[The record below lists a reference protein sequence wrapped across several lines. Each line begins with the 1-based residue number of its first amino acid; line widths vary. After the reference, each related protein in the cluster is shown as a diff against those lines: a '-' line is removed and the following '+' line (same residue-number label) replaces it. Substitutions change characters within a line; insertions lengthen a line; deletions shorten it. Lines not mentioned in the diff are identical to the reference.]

1 MENKR
6 DYYLGNPN
14 LPTEN
19 SKFEWTPKMLKEL
32 KKATQ
37 NLLYFAETFFY
48 IVNLDRGR
56 EKINLHSCQKRSLRK
71 MRDNRFFILLASRQI
86 GKTTMMTIYT
96 LWHACFNNDQ
106 RILIV
111 ANKEGT
117 AKEIF
122 SRIRMA
128 YEELPNWLKPG
139 VSEYGKESLKFTNGT
154 TIGISTTTGTAAR
167 GQSINVLVLD
177 ELAFIEPHLVESFW
191 KSVYPVISSSK
202 KSKVFIAST
211 ANGTDNLFYKI
222 WNGAIEETNGW
233 GFDRILWN
241 EIPGRDEKW
250 QIETMRTIGSQ
261 EAFDQEFGCQFLST
275 GEMAIN
281 EEIFE
286 FLKIN
291 CIKPKIIM
299 EEEHYKIWR
308 EPDDHGIYVVGVDI
322 AEGLGQNAS
331 VIQILDL
338 KDLTNIEQ
346 VAVYHSTEINPYHFT
361 QKLYEILLQWGSPPA
376 LIERNNC
383 GAQVVEQLYFNL
395 RYANVVTYGV
405 NQGKIKNN
413 KVGVLAHTN
422 TKYRCITNMR
432 YFVNEL
438 KSVNVR
444 EIETLREIKNF
455 VKYPNGKWAAKPGV
469 NMLDDRVMALGWA
482 LMVLDNEV
490 VQRYYEV
497 LRQDDNGRPA
507 ELKRYD
513 YGVHTPL
520 QKNWLSENVEE
531 TELDTVVF
539 NEKFDMENNAEL
551 GVMKT
556 RGWVNAGDFQTQRSY
571 APISDLGLNK

>member
-1 MENKR
+1 
-6 DYYLGNPN
+6 
-14 LPTEN
+14 
-19 SKFEWTPKMLKEL
+19 
-32 KKATQ
+32 
-37 NLLYFAETFFY
+37 
-48 IVNLDRGR
+48 
-56 EKINLHSCQKRSLRK
+56 

-233 GFDRILWN
+233 GFDRILWD

-291 CIKPKIIM
+291 CTKSKIVM
-299 EEEHYKIWR
+299 EDGHYKIWR

-346 VAVYHSTEINPYHFT
+346 VAVYHSTEINPFHFT

-395 RYANVVTYGV
+395 RYGNIVTYGA

-438 KSVNVR
+438 KSVNIR
-444 EIETLREIKNF
+444 EIETLIEIKNF
-455 VKYPNGKWAAKPGV
+455 VKYPNGKWAAKPGI

-482 LMVLDNEV
+482 LLVLDNEV
-490 VQRYYEV
+490 VQRYFEV

-507 ELKRYD
+507 ELRKYD
-513 YGVHTPL
+513 YGIYTPL
-520 QKNWLSENVEE
+520 QKNWLSENAEE
-531 TELDTVVF
+531 TELDTIVF
-539 NEKFDMENNAEL
+539 NEKFDHEDNAEL

>member
-37 NLLYFAETFFY
+37 NLLYFAENFFY

-56 EKINLHSCQKRSLRK
+56 EKISLHSCQKRSLRK

-233 GFDRILWN
+233 GFDRILWD

-250 QIETMRTIGSQ
+250 KIETMRTIGSQ
-261 EAFDQEFGCQFLST
+261 EAFDQEFGCEFLST

-291 CIKPKIIM
+291 CGKPKIIM

-346 VAVYHSTEINPYHFT
+346 VAVYHSTEINPFHFT

-395 RYANVVTYGV
+395 RYANVVTYGA

-438 KSVNVR
+438 RSVNIR
-444 EIETLREIKNF
+444 EIETLIEIKNF
-455 VKYPNGKWAAKPGV
+455 VKYPNGKWAAKPGI

-513 YGVHTPL
+513 YGIHTPL
-520 QKNWLSENVEE
+520 QKNWLSENIEE
-531 TELDTVVF
+531 AELDTVVF

-551 GVMKT
+551 GVMKS

>member
-6 DYYLGNPN
+6 DFYLGNPN

-346 VAVYHSTEINPYHFT
+346 VAVYHSTEINPFHFT

-438 KSVNVR
+438 KAVNVR
-444 EIETLREIKNF
+444 EIETLIEIKNF

-513 YGVHTPL
+513 YGIHTPL
-520 QKNWLSENVEE
+520 QKNWLSENIEE

>member
-233 GFDRILWN
+233 GFDKILWN

-291 CIKPKIIM
+291 CTKPKIIM

-346 VAVYHSTEINPYHFT
+346 VAVYHSNEISPFHFT

-438 KSVNVR
+438 KAVNVR
-444 EIETLREIKNF
+444 EIETLIEIKNF

-571 APISDLGLNK
+571 APISDLGLH

>member
-346 VAVYHSTEINPYHFT
+346 VAVYHSTEINPFHFT

-438 KSVNVR
+438 KAVNVR
-444 EIETLREIKNF
+444 EIETLIEIKNF

-513 YGVHTPL
+513 YGIHTPL
-520 QKNWLSENVEE
+520 QKNWLSENIEE

>member
-1 MENKR
+1 MQNKR

-19 SKFEWTPKMLKEL
+19 SKFEWTPKMLAEL
-32 KKATQ
+32 KKAKQ
-37 NLLYFAETFFY
+37 NLLYFAENFFY

-56 EKINLHSCQKRSLRK
+56 EKIMLHSCQKRSLRK

-96 LWHACFNNDQ
+96 LWHACFNGDQ
-106 RILIV
+106 RMLIV

-128 YEELPNWLKPG
+128 YEELPNWIKPG
-139 VSEYGKESLKFTNGT
+139 VSEYGKESLKFTNGS

-177 ELAFIEPHLVESFW
+177 ELAFIEPHLVDSFW

-211 ANGTDNLFYKI
+211 ANGSDNLFYKI

-233 GFDRILWN
+233 GYDKILWN
-241 EIPGRDEKW
+241 EIPGRDAKW
-250 QIETMRTIGSQ
+250 KNDTLRTIGSE
-261 EAFDQEFGCQFLST
+261 EAFNQEFGCEFVSS

-281 EEIFE
+281 EELFE
-286 FLKIN
+286 ILKIN
-291 CIKPKIIM
+291 CIKPKMVM
-299 EEEHYKIWR
+299 EEGKYKIFR
-308 EPDDHGIYVVGVDI
+308 EPDEFGLYVAGVDI
-322 AEGLGQNAS
+322 AEGVNQNAS

-346 VAVYHSTEINPYHFT
+346 VAVYHNKEINPFHFT
-361 QKLYEILLQWGSPPA
+361 QKLHEILLQWGSPPA

-383 GAQVVEQLYFNL
+383 GAQVVEQLYFNY
-395 RYANVVTYGV
+395 RYGNVVTYAAGA
-405 NQGKIKNN
+405 GKQKNN

-422 TKYRCITNMR
+422 TKYRMITNMR
-432 YFVNEL
+432 YFMNEL
-438 KSVNVR
+438 RSVNVR
-444 EIETLREIKNF
+444 DIETLTEIKNF
-455 VKYPNGKWAAKPGV
+455 VKYPNGKWAAKPGI
-469 NMLDDRVMALGWA
+469 NMLDDRVMSLGWA
-482 LMVLDNEV
+482 LIILENEI
-490 VQRYYEV
+490 VQRYFEV
-497 LRQDDNGRPA
+497 LRLDDNNRPA

-513 YGVHTPL
+513 YDIHTPL
-520 QKNWLSENVEE
+520 GKGLWDEDNEE
-531 TELDTVVF
+531 SKLDTIIF
-539 NEKFDMENNAEL
+539 TEKNDEENNAEL
-551 GVMKT
+551 SVMKT
-556 RGWVNAGDFQTQRSY
+556 RGWVNAGDFQTQKSY
-571 APISDLGLNK
+571 APVSDLGLH

>member
-571 APISDLGLNK
+571 APISDLGLH